1 MKKNL
6 TTLFTAILYFLHKTK
21 IVEGFLGKTKPST
34 AMYSNVHEEHRQ
46 VLTTKSPTI
55 VNSDEFDARRED
67 TKPTENRQ
75 VTSNDACKF
84 ISINYRSTYAK
95 RLLSYLKTSPI
106 LSQWLWFI
114 ILWSGGLGSVLLLTY
129 PIKLLIKFSQ

>member
-1 MKKNL
+1 
-6 TTLFTAILYFLHKTK
+6 
-21 IVEGFLGKTKPST
+21 
-34 AMYSNVHEEHRQ
+34 MYSNVHEEHRQ

-55 VNSDEFDARRED
+55 VNSDEFDARLED